1 MARRCIRRMLLAQIP
16 LLVGQS
22 CWIVLCRYVVASCR
36 IVRQVLFRASTF
48 EMGREGFCTAG
59 LHGAAANERRARN
72 RLFRSDAGFFRDLLD
87 NASRRGIR
95 GSEWAV
101 G

>member
-59 LHGAAANERRARN
+59 LHGAAANERRARKIKWATDCSVPT
-72 RLFRSDAGFFRDLLD
+72 LAF
-87 NASRRGIR
+87 
-95 GSEWAV
+95 SEICLTMPAK
-101 G
+101 GE